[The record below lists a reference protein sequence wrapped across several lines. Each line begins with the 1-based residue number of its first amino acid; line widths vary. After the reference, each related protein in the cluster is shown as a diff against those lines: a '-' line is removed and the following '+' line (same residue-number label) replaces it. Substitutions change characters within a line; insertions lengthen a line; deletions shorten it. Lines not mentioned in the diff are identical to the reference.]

1 MLKSKDIEKFED
13 WNDVKKRLFTKDEL
27 AEIERES
34 ALMIASMTELQE
46 CVSKEVAAY
55 MAKEGIGFNEL
66 SRRLKAG
73 PTHTSRIVKGNCN
86 LTMASIADLASVIG
100 KKAKVV
106 FE

>member
-1 MLKSKDIEKFED
+1 MLKKKDIEKFED
-13 WNDVKKRLFTKDEL
+13 WSDVKKRLFSKE
-27 AEIERES
+27 EIEEIDQETE
-34 ALMIASMTELQE
+34 LMAASMSELQE

-66 SRRLKAG
+66 SRRLKAS

-86 LTMASIADLASVIG
+86 LTMASIADLASIMG